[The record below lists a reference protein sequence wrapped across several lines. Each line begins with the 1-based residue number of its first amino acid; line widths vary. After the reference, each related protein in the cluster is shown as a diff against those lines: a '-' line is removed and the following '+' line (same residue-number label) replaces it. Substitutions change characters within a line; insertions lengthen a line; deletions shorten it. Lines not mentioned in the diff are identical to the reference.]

1 MRHTWEIIRWAASFV
16 SVVVSVGAADVSPNE
31 LRLRESV
38 KGLMVQLR
46 TLQAERDAI
55 DAAKAEH
62 EQKAKELGDK
72 LAALTK
78 VSETQREESERT
90 VSVLRG
96 KVMDLEKENGG
107 LKADLAKA
115 VGLGNQMAE
124 RLKKKESEGSR
135 LGDLVTDLERKV
147 ASGERKNL
155 ELHRLAKEILE
166 RYEKFGLGTA
176 LTAREPFIGTT
187 RVRMQN
193 LVQDFSD
200 KLSEQRMKE

>member
-1 MRHTWEIIRWAASFV
+1 MRHTWKIIRWAASFV

-96 KVMDLEKENGG
+96 KLMDLEKENGG
-107 LKADLAKA
+107 LKADLAQA

-135 LGDLVTDLERKV
+135 LGELVTDLERKV

-200 KLSEQRMKE
+200 KLSEQRIKD